1 MLLDIVRSG
10 KVSVCG
16 TRITTFER
24 SILNN
29 AVKMPILS
37 SFWDWKHF
45 PRLKKRV
52 QPGWQGARGNCICRC
67 DCVTCL
73 PNVHLRFSLPDT
85 CAFLPWYSVPFPGLS
100 NEYLVLVNAGSGE
113 IVLDKKTYPGYTWN
127 RIISCSM
134 KLFRVVRFFSFQ
146 WNMKYL
152 NVLYMYFILPLEPYI
167 FLRDKSLFILKIMI
181 QRKRWKTWGD
191 DESFKTNVTQK
202 FVCKYY

>member
-1 MLLDIVRSG
+1 MLLDILRSG

-85 CAFLPWYSVPFPGLS
+85 CAIAAFLPWYSVPFPGLS
-100 NEYLVLVNAGSGE
+100 NEYLILVNAGSGE

-127 RIISCSM
+127 CIISCSM
-134 KLFRVVRFFSFQ
+134 KLFRVIRFLFSMEYEIFECFIYAFYSST
-146 WNMKYL
+146 W
-152 NVLYMYFILPLEPYI
+152 VLYI
-167 FLRDKSLFILKIMI
+167 FGDKSFYLS
-181 QRKRWKTWGD
+181 WK
-191 DESFKTNVTQK
+191 
-202 FVCKYY
+202 